1 MTRILEIRYAGQG
14 YELPVPVASE
24 QLTEADKPA
33 ISAAFH
39 RLHERSF
46 GHSAGEAA
54 VEIVNF
60 RIDSLAVLPKL
71 GLPLC
76 PQADGTDPSRA
87 ISGRRPVCF
96 DGAEW
101 LKTSVYSRLKL
112 RSGDRFTG
120 PAIVEQADTT
130 TVIIPGQQAE
140 LDRYGNLILTFA
152 A

>member
-1 MTRILEIRYAGQG
+1 
-14 YELPVPVASE
+14 
-24 QLTEADKPA
+24 
-33 ISAAFH
+33 
-39 RLHERSF
+39 
-46 GHSAGEAA
+46 
-54 VEIVNF
+54 
-60 RIDSLAVLPKL
+60 
-71 GLPLC
+71 PLC

-96 DGAEW
+96 DGIEW
-101 LKTSVYSRLKL
+101 LETPVYSRLAL